1 MKPMNPHARSPSS
14 LLSIPLILWRQRRLI
29 IQMTRRDVLGRY
41 SGSALGL
48 AWSVMIPLMMLVIYT
63 FVFSVV
69 FKARWGGGEE
79 SKVQFALVLYSGL
92 LVHGLFAEVLSR
104 APSVVV
110 SQGNFVKKVIFPLEI
125 LPVVSTAAAI
135 FHTGI
140 GIVVFLAAY
149 VLLSGVPPWTVIFLP
164 FVFLPLII
172 LSQGFAW
179 FLAAFGVY
187 VRDIGQVIGL
197 VTTILLFM
205 SPVFYPTTAL
215 PAELRPWMHFNP
227 LTFIIEQVRQV
238 TIWGQLPDVIGLFF
252 YLLVALLVCWGG
264 FFWFQRTRRGFS
276 DVL

>member
-1 MKPMNPHARSPSS
+1 
-14 LLSIPLILWRQRRLI
+14 
-29 IQMTRRDVLGRY
+29 
-41 SGSALGL
+41 
-48 AWSVMIPLMMLVIYT
+48 MIPLMMLVIYT

>member
-1 MKPMNPHARSPSS
+1 MNPHARAPTS
-14 LLSIPLILWRQRRLI
+14 LLSIPRTLWRHWRLI
-29 IQMTRRDVLGRY
+29 GQMTRRDVLGRY
-41 SGSALGL
+41 SGSIFGI
-48 AWSVMIPLMMLVIYT
+48 AWSAVIPLLMLVIYT

-69 FKARWGGGEE
+69 FKARWGASEE

-104 APSVVV
+104 ATGVVV

-140 GIVVFLAAY
+140 GVAVFLAAFI
-149 VLLSGVPPWTVIFLP
+149 VLNGAPPWTVVFLP
-164 FVFLPLII
+164 FVFLPLIV
-172 LSQGFAW
+172 LAQGLAW
-179 FLAAFGVY
+179 FLAALGVY

-197 VTTILLFM
+197 VTTVLLFM

-215 PAELRPWMHFNP
+215 PAELRPWLHLNP
-227 LTFIIEQVRQV
+227 LTYIIEQVRQV
-238 TIWGQLPDVIGLFF
+238 AIWGHPPDVFGLLLYF
-252 YLLVALLVCWGG
+252 LVALLVCWAG